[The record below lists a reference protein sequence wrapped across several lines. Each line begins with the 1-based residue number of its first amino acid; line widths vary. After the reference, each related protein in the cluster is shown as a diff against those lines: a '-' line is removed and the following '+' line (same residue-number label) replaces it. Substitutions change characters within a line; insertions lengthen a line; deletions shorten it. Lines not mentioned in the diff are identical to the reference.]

1 MGKEALAE
9 SVRSGEC
16 PWNIPQPVAD
26 PNPTQHGLCAPQ
38 EPSWGWQQWGQPGEC
53 PLCPGTACILQ

>member
-26 PNPTQHGLCAPQ
+26 PNPTQHGPCAPQ
-38 EPSWGWQQWGQPGEC
+38 EPSWGVAAV
-53 PLCPGTACILQ
+53 GTAR